1 MKVRLICFVF
11 LMLGRLAWMVS
22 IDEMLEAK
30 SEKYSRNFRYLVW
43 GFTSIFFAGFQ
54 VFINEGFLYYIK
66 TFSIIIW
73 DFSVARIFY
82 RDPFWKIIV
91 AEIVLVFSA
100 ALSEAIGYL
109 VFYFLG
115 IQIEQLMSFS
125 SMALAIVYGIC
136 NTITIFTYI
145 AVAYLWKKFNRFS
158 SEMGLHKI
166 FFIFYCSF
174 QLCLLFLFEYQ
185 ALNRVLHLTIETNIL
200 ISSFLCNFIFMFIVI
215 RQYEKNS
222 LEAKLAKSKEI
233 IALKQKQSLE
243 EENTKNEL
251 ERISRLNLTTLTDVE
266 SLLNQGKTNE
276 AINSLETLAIRN
288 QKEKEDSFCHIAIIN
303 VLLSEKK
310 KICEQ
315 HQIQFDVNLNF
326 PIENQIKQLDLCS
339 VFSNLLDNAID
350 ASLNSNDKNIQ
361 HYIHLESKVFGDY
374 LIIQCENYADH
385 IKKKQTKGHGLG
397 QKIIQDIANRY
408 KGQFY
413 TEYDAAKKQYYAQVT
428 LCFRS

>member
-73 DFSVARIFY
+73 DFSVAHIFY

-174 QLCLLFLFEYQ
+174 QLCL
-185 ALNRVLHLTIETNIL
+185 
-200 ISSFLCNFIFMFIVI
+200 
-215 RQYEKNS
+215 
-222 LEAKLAKSKEI
+222 
-233 IALKQKQSLE
+233 
-243 EENTKNEL
+243 
-251 ERISRLNLTTLTDVE
+251 
-266 SLLNQGKTNE
+266 
-276 AINSLETLAIRN
+276 
-288 QKEKEDSFCHIAIIN
+288 
-303 VLLSEKK
+303 
-310 KICEQ
+310 
-315 HQIQFDVNLNF
+315 
-326 PIENQIKQLDLCS
+326 
-339 VFSNLLDNAID
+339 
-350 ASLNSNDKNIQ
+350 
-361 HYIHLESKVFGDY
+361 
-374 LIIQCENYADH
+374 
-385 IKKKQTKGHGLG
+385 
-397 QKIIQDIANRY
+397 
-408 KGQFY
+408 
-413 TEYDAAKKQYYAQVT
+413 
-428 LCFRS
+428 